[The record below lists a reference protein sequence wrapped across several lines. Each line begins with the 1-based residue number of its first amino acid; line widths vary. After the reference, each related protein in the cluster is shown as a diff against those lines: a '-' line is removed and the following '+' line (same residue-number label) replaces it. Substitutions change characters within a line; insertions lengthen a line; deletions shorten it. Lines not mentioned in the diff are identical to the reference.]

1 MSRLLGHKI
10 CSYVIDMEHNVM
22 YVAVIVLVIAFSVSG
37 GRCIDNKQKNSV
49 LVTIHGQLQP
59 FLTHIAIPNDMFAI
73 ALYQTCYNPSSL
85 FNAE

>member
-1 MSRLLGHKI
+1 
-10 CSYVIDMEHNVM
+10 MEHDLM
-22 YVAVIVLVIAFSVSG
+22 FVAVIVFVIAFSVSV
-37 GRCIDNKQKNSV
+37 GRCIDNKLKNKV
-49 LVTIHGQLQP
+49 LVTISGQLQP

>member
-1 MSRLLGHKI
+1 
-10 CSYVIDMEHNVM
+10 MEHDLM
-22 YVAVIVLVIAFSVSG
+22 YVAVIVLVSAFSVSD
-37 GRCIDNKQKNSV
+37 GRCIDHLQKNNV
-49 LVTIHGQLQP
+49 LVTISGQLQP